1 MNYTFYAYFKFLTEL
16 IAATAMFVF
25 PLKRRKYFFLKLVLC
40 LGVCY
45 GFSRIHSYELSLI
58 FVWRIFRYTM
68 IFMFVCA
75 AVYILFDVRL
85 KNAVF
90 FGISGYAVQFFTN
103 KLFGF
108 IESFFLSEVSFAVNL
123 VAYIIV
129 FACCYIAF
137 FFLFRKKINENVSAK
152 IERSDLLLCYIA
164 LVFVTIVLNSVIDL
178 YVQQLNIWG
187 SLVYMA
193 YGMIFSVLLLCLQ
206 SGIFTKGAL
215 KAEIRQM
222 SQIWEIERR
231 QMETS
236 KASIELINVKCHDM
250 KNMIASYGKKFSD
263 EDVKELQSLISVY
276 DMSVKTGNST
286 LDLIIAEKS
295 LYMEQQKIKFT
306 CVADGAAMNFMSSSD
321 IYSLFGNAL
330 NNAVEA
336 VSKIADLSERVIV
349 FNIKRALG
357 IISVHVENYFDGELR
372 FKDGRIATSKD
383 DDEYHGFGTR
393 SIELITEKYGGSL
406 SVNTENGIYKLD
418 IAFIEEEVAKSED
431 VDGIDNRR

>member
-1 MNYTFYAYFKFLTEL
+1 MNHTFYAYFKFLTEL
-16 IAATAMFVF
+16 IVATTMFVF
-25 PLKRRKYFFLKLVLC
+25 PLKRRKYFYLKLVLC
-40 LGVCY
+40 LCVCY
-45 GFSRIHSYELSLI
+45 GFSRIYNYEISLI
-58 FVWRIFRYTM
+58 FWLHIFRYTM
-68 IFMFVCA
+68 IFMLVCA
-75 AVYILFDVRL
+75 AVCILFDVRL

-108 IESFFLSEVSFAVNL
+108 IESSFLSEVSFAVNL
-123 VAYIIV
+123 AAYIII

-164 LVFVTIVLNSVIDL
+164 LVFVTIVLNTVIDL
-178 YVQQLNIWG
+178 YVQQWNLWG
-187 SLVYMA
+187 SLVYTA

-215 KAEIRQM
+215 NEEIQKM
-222 SQIWEIERR
+222 SQIREIERR
-231 QMETS
+231 QMEIS
-236 KASIELINVKCHDM
+236 KSSIELINVKCHDI
-250 KNMIASYGKKFSD
+250 KNMIANYGKNFSA

-306 CVADGAAMNFMSSSD
+306 CIADGASINFMRTSD

-336 VSKIADLSERVIV
+336 VVKITDLSRRVIL
-349 FNIKRALG
+349 FNIKRSLG
-357 IISVHVENYFDGELR
+357 IVSVHIENYFDGELR

-383 DDEYHGFGTR
+383 DDSYHGFGTR
-393 SIELITEKYGGSL
+393 SIELITEKYGGSI
-406 SVNTENGIYKLD
+406 SVKAENGVYKLD
-418 IAFIEEEVAKSED
+418 IAFIEEEVTGGTDAE
-431 VDGIDNRR
+431 GIDN